1 MSWVEIKLI
10 DYIYCNMGKLTDI
23 VPIKFAFFDLNFRE
37 MMYRDSGIDKI
48 ARSLIVM

>member
-1 MSWVEIKLI
+1 VSWVEIKLI
-10 DYIYCNMGKLTDI
+10 DYIYCNMGKLTEI

-37 MMYRDSGIDKI
+37 MMHRNSGIDKI